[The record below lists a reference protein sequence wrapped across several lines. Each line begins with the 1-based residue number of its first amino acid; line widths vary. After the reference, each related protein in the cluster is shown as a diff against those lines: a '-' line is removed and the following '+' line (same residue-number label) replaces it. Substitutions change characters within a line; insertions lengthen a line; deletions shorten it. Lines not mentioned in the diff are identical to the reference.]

1 MYIKIYFG
9 DKPVFLCDEI
19 DPTIHEYLH
28 HPDAIFIDEINN
40 SAIKSLMHEIKKNDF
55 HAGILWHPDLEKLK
69 KAFWKHFKI
78 VLAAGGWVVNEK
90 DEILFIFR
98 RGKWDLPKGKLD
110 NGEKLEECA
119 QREVREETGLQH
131 IKLKDKIIIVSGGA
145 KGIGEGIVKVLA
157 AEGATPVIIGRSE
170 EDNLKVVNELGGKA
184 AQFVAELTDPAE
196 CERSVKA
203 VIAKF
208 GRIDGL
214 VNNAG
219 VNDGV
224 GLEKGDYERFIASIH
239 KNLVHYYL
247 LAHYALPELK
257 KSKGVIV
264 NIGSKTAETGQG
276 NTSAYAAA
284 NGGRNALTR
293 EWAVELLPYG
303 IRVNA
308 IIVAECW
315 TPLYENWIK
324 TLPNPE
330 EKLKSIKS
338 KIPLEQRMTTAEEI
352 ANMAAFLLSE
362 KSSHTTGQLIHVDG
376 GYVHL
381 DRAIS

>member
-1 MYIKIYFG
+1 M
-9 DKPVFLCDEI
+9 
-19 DPTIHEYLH
+19 
-28 HPDAIFIDEINN
+28 
-40 SAIKSLMHEIKKNDF
+40 
-55 HAGILWHPDLEKLK
+55 DL
-69 KAFWKHFKI
+69 
-78 VLAAGGWVVNEK
+78 
-90 DEILFIFR
+90 
-98 RGKWDLPKGKLD
+98 
-110 NGEKLEECA
+110 
-119 QREVREETGLQH
+119 
-131 IKLKDKIIIVSGGA
+131 KLKDKIIIVSGGA

-157 AEGATPVIIGRSE
+157 AEGAVPVIIGRNQQ
-170 EDNLKVVNELGGKA
+170 DNVKAVNEVERTGGKA
-184 AQFVAELTDPAE
+184 AQFIAELTDPGE
-196 CERSVKA
+196 CERSVKE
-203 VIAKF
+203 VIKKF

-224 GLEKGDYERFIASIH
+224 GLEKGDYERFMASIH

-257 KSKGVIV
+257 KSKGAIV

-330 EKLKSIKS
+330 EKLKSIMS
-338 KIPLEQRMTTAEEI
+338 KIPLEQRMTTTEEI
-352 ANMAAFLLSE
+352 ANMVAFLLSE